1 MKKFKDFLKE
11 NKFNPE
17 EYFADKPLT
26 EASLSR
32 VWQNLNNPDMCMI
45 CISADRDE
53 IKDFKERKKRRID
66 IERDIQNA
74 RFGFIKV
81 KGGFTENKDTENE
94 VDVFEKSFLITFKK
108 DRLDEAMLVFTK
120 LAKKYNQDSFLLV
133 SDGESK
139 YIDKNGKEV
148 LKLGKWRPKQVD
160 EYFTQLKNGRKFS
173 FDNAEIYEANTNL
186 YPTERRYSDYIVENL
201 KKGIYKCQ
209 DNLEYEK
216 EVQDYIKEYP
226 EMLNGYKDF

>member
-11 NKFNPE
+11 SKFNPE

-32 VWQNLNNPDMCMI
+32 IWQNLNNPDMCMI

-53 IKDFKERKKRRID
+53 IKDPKNIKKRQLD
-66 IERDIQNA
+66 IERDIKNA

-94 VDVFEKSFLITFKK
+94 VDVVEKSFLVTFKK

-148 LKLGKWRPKQVD
+148 FKLGKWSPRQVD
-160 EYFTQLKNGRKFS
+160 VYFTQLKNGRKFS
-173 FDNAEIYEANTNL
+173 FNNAEINEANTKF

-201 KKGIYKCQ
+201 KNGIYECL

-216 EVQDYIKEYP
+216 EVQDYINEFP
-226 EMLNGYKDF
+226 EMLNDYKDF

>member
-11 NKFNPE
+11 NKFNPS

-53 IKDFKERKKRRID
+53 IKDPITIKIRQRD
-66 IERDIQNA
+66 IERDIKIA

-81 KGGFTENKDTENE
+81 KGGFIENKGTENE
-94 VDVFEKSFLITFKK
+94 VNKVEKSFLVTFKK

-120 LAKKYNQDSFLLV
+120 LAKKYEQESFLLV

-139 YIDKNGKEV
+139 YIDENGKV
-148 LKLGKWRPKQVD
+148 VSKLGKWHPRQVD
-160 EYFTQLKNGRKFS
+160 VYFTQLKNGRKFS
-173 FDNAEIYEANTNL
+173 FDNAEINEANINL
-186 YPTERRYSDYIVENL
+186 YPTSTRYSEIIVKKL
-201 KKGIYKCQ
+201 KNGIYECL
-209 DNLEYEK
+209 DSLEYK
-216 EVQDYIKEYP
+216 KKVQDYINEFP
-226 EMLNGYKDF
+226 EMLKYFKTL